1 MKVMTIVESMK
12 KGGLKDLPHLQYTNF
27 LSLTDKESVIA
38 SPVIAVHTLRK
49 KGEIETVSVF
59 TRLPSS
65 LVP

>member
-1 MKVMTIVESMK
+1 MK
-12 KGGLKDLPHLQYTNF
+12 KGGLKDLPHLQYNSF

-38 SPVIAVHTLRK
+38 SPVITVHTLRK